1 MSELFG
7 IWMSGPKHELC
18 DSCRKRPAVADRE
31 LLKNLWNLRNK
42 TSESHELSMEGI
54 SQRAGRSL
62 QGIFCSLLTL
72 DSRCFNPKAPNAA
85 ACTMSIVVEVG
96 LLSGKTAALKA
107 GLDEKVEDLKFR
119 AQTALG
125 IRKGWL
131 LDSAGSV
138 LNAIAP
144 IKDSGVQYGDSST
157 LHIYRIHACRTAS
170 TLPVIHGDGS
180 GTVWE

>member
-107 GLDEKVEDLKFR
+107 GLDEKVEELKIPGSDGTWNQKRVAAGLSRKCFERNCTNQGFR
-119 AQTALG
+119 GA
-125 IRKGWL
+125 
-131 LDSAGSV
+131 
-138 LNAIAP
+138 
-144 IKDSGVQYGDSST
+144 
-157 LHIYRIHACRTAS
+157 
-170 TLPVIHGDGS
+170 
-180 GTVWE
+180 VW